1 MNREFTA
8 ERPNQKWVTDITY
21 LPYRGTF
28 LYLSAIKDLYSKEIV
43 AYQISH
49 RNDLD
54 LVLNTLD
61 QANAELHFRPAAEAA
76 ASGYANHGFLP
87 MRNTLS

>member
-1 MNREFTA
+1 MNQEFTA

-61 QANAELHFRPAAEAA
+61 QGQCRIAFST
-76 ASGYANHGFLP
+76 SG
-87 MRNTLS
+87 